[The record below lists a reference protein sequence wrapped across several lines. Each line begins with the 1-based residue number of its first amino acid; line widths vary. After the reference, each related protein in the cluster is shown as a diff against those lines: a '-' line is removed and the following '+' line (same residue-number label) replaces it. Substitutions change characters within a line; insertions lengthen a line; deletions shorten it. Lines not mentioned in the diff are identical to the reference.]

1 MRMSP
6 MSHTLHS
13 VVDQTMSSVA
23 LVSERIRLLAH
34 RIYHDDLRRTT
45 LFVIYVITI
54 PKIQSSSE
62 QTWSQSLSHCFFAS
76 IRRYRRDHASRKSLM
91 PVPTFTRPVQKQLL
105 VQHTA
110 RCICQKLGSKRL
122 GSQRKVNQKSG

>member
-34 RIYHDDLRRTT
+34 RIYHDDALR
-45 LFVIYVITI
+45 
-54 PKIQSSSE
+54 SSS
-62 QTWSQSLSHCFFAS
+62 SIQSLSHCFFAS